1 MHGNLMQI
9 KGVGAGPF
17 DFSGM
22 THTCLIC
29 GDTFAGSNEI
39 FIPEIG
45 SFIKSNICSNCW
57 INCDSM
63 CLTEQVHLINHKRAN
78 FQQIR
83 ERVEL
88 FKAALE
94 GHIRN

>member
-1 MHGNLMQI
+1 MHGNLAQI

-29 GDTFAGSNEI
+29 GDTFAGSNKI

-45 SFIKSNICSNCW
+45 DFIESNICFNCW
-57 INCDSM
+57 IGCSST
-63 CLTEQVHLINHKRAN
+63 CLATQIHRINRKRAN
-78 FQQIR
+78 FQQIWK
-83 ERVEL
+83 RVEL

-94 GHIRN
+94 SHIRN